1 VADSVPAD
9 YRFLWRPW
17 WIVSHVF
24 VIACVIGFVNAGF
37 WQLRRLDER
46 RTANALIVAR
56 EESPAA
62 PLTEVLPSGAGAS
75 ADQVA
80 DVQYRS
86 VQVTGSYLPDQQ
98 VLVPNRTYDSQ
109 PGFWVITP
117 LGLADGTAVAV
128 NRGWVPFATTTPDG
142 PWDAFAPPGR
152 QVTVTGLARE
162 SQSRSTGVVGGPKD
176 ASEGTLR
183 ELARVDL
190 ARLGQQVDE
199 PLWPVYVDLITQD
212 PPQTND
218 LDLPVPVPKPDLSE
232 GPHLGY
238 AGQWFI
244 FATLT
249 VIVYPLL
256 LRRTARR
263 EASAKAKA
271 AVSGDDG
278 DGDRPA
284 DASAVHAAR

>member
-1 VADSVPAD
+1 MAASAPAD

-24 VIACVIGFVNAGF
+24 VIACIIGFVNAGF

-62 PLTEVLPSGAGAS
+62 PLTEVLPSGTGAS
-75 ADQVA
+75 ADEVA
-80 DVQYRS
+80 DVRYRA
-86 VQVTGSYLPDQQ
+86 VQVTGTYRTDQQ

-117 LGLADGTAVAV
+117 LRLADGSAVAI

-142 PWDAFAPPGR
+142 PWDAFAPPGGP
-152 QVTVTGLARE
+152 VTVTGLARE
-162 SQSRSTGVVGGPKD
+162 SQARSTGVVGGPKD

-218 LDLPVPVPKPDLSE
+218 LELPVPVPRPDLSE

-263 EASAKAKA
+263 EAAAKAVA
-271 AVSGDDG
+271 ARP
-278 DGDRPA
+278 DGDRPT
-284 DASAVHAAR
+284 DESAVPAAR